1 MLPLYATDLGA
12 TSGGGVTCVT
22 YASITFGAML
32 TGWLAKR
39 IPYQALLAG
48 AGLLGIP
55 ALVLMGHVTAMW
67 QLIALTGIVWIT
79 GGIGLSL
86 VSVLTGVITDPER
99 RGKSFGLMS
108 LSLPLAA
115 LAGGMTVGQLIAW
128 QGYATMFAALGAL
141 WVVLP
146 LSAWRLAP
154 VSLKPARKDP
164 ARTTMTQPGLGG
176 AFYAFTLVTLLSTAA
191 INVGRMGTSL
201 SMHALN
207 FSPSEV
213 ASTATVSGLVA
224 IPVVIWIG
232 SLSDRL
238 DRRRLMVLSYVLIAA
253 GVSTLI
259 VATQLWHFWLSAT
272 LLVARCQRLGW
283 RGAGDRH
290 AGSGD
295 LRGLSLLNTSGWAA
309 GVSHATSGFITG
321 GHVPVYVGAG
331 LLAALSAFMSKGEG
345 PPPASAGRLRRPQ
358 TDHADPTAGLRRGRP
373 HLPLSSRGGRAWR
386 YAYARRP
393 IETLVTSA
401 DSPVALVFRVW
412 PGDGATTATLV
423 LRP

>member
-1 MLPLYATDLGA
+1 MRSLTINKQLLYLFASNLAILFVGMGLFPVLPLYAADLGA
-12 TSGGGVTCVT
+12 TSGVVGVYLALT
-22 YASITFGAML
+22 YASITFGTML

-39 IPYQALLAG
+39 IPYRTLLAG
-48 AGLLGIP
+48 AGLLGMP
-55 ALVLMGHVTAMW
+55 ALVLMGYVTAMW
-67 QLIALTGIVWIT
+67 QLIALTGIVWFT

-128 QGYATMFAALGAL
+128 QGYAAMFAALGAL

-164 ARTTMTQPGLGG
+164 ARTTMPQPGLGA

-191 INVGRMGTSL
+191 INIGRLGTSL
-201 SMHALN
+201 SMHALA

-238 DRRRLMVLSYVLIAA
+238 DRRRLLVLSYALIAA

-272 LLVARCQRLGW
+272 LLLIARCASGSI
-283 RGAGDRH
+283 GAALVTDML
-290 AGSGD
+290 APANL

-309 GVSHATSGFITG
+309 GVLTYATSGFLVSSLGTS
-321 GHVPVYVGAG
+321 PVYVGAG
-331 LLAALSAFMSKGEG
+331 LLAALSALYVEG
-345 PPPASAGRLRRPQ
+345 VRGRYRQRAQAVSEDLKRITQTTRPVS
-358 TDHADPTAGLRRGRP
+358 TAGGRI
-373 HLPLSSRGGRAWR
+373 
-386 YAYARRP
+386 AR
-393 IETLVTSA
+393 
-401 DSPVALVFRVW
+401 
-412 PGDGATTATLV
+412 
-423 LRP
+423 

>member
-1 MLPLYATDLGA
+1 MRSLTINKQLLYLFASNLAILFVGMGLFPVLPLYAADLGA
-12 TSGGGVTCVT
+12 TSGVVGVYLALT
-22 YASITFGAML
+22 YASITFGTML

-39 IPYQALLAG
+39 IPYRTLLAG

-67 QLIALTGIVWIT
+67 QLIALTGIIWFT

-154 VSLKPARKDP
+154 VSLKPARKD
-164 ARTTMTQPGLGG
+164 ATRTTMTQPGLGG

-191 INVGRMGTSL
+191 VNIGRLGTSL
-201 SMHALN
+201 SMHALA

-238 DRRRLMVLSYVLIAA
+238 DRRRLLVLSYALIAA

-272 LLVARCQRLGW
+272 LLLIARCANGSI
-283 RGAGDRH
+283 GAALVTDML
-290 AGSGD
+290 APANL

-309 GVSHATSGFITG
+309 GVLTYATSGFLVSSLGTS
-321 GHVPVYVGAG
+321 PVYVGAG
-331 LLAALSAFMSKGEG
+331 LLAALSALYVEG
-345 PPPASAGRLRRPQ
+345 V
-358 TDHADPTAGLRRGRP
+358 RGRYRQRAQAVSKDLKRITQTQP
-373 HLPLSSRGGRAWR
+373 PVSAAGGRI
-386 YAYARRP
+386 AR
-393 IETLVTSA
+393 
-401 DSPVALVFRVW
+401 
-412 PGDGATTATLV
+412 
-423 LRP
+423 